1 MYMRACMHACM
12 HAVCACV
19 SIGMDAMVYC
29 FLHVHVNVRIHVRH
43 VFVHRAQNIA
53 QCRRWSGWPAK
64 GASTDFGSMSGP
76 LCANTGHQ
84 SECFAVPA
92 CDP

>member
-1 MYMRACMHACM
+1 MSMCVYMSVMCLCIEPRILPSVEDGADGLPRA
-12 HAVCACV
+12 
-19 SIGMDAMVYC
+19 
-29 FLHVHVNVRIHVRH
+29 
-43 VFVHRAQNIA
+43 
-53 QCRRWSGWPAK
+53 
-64 GASTDFGSMSGP
+64 ASTDFGSMSGP